1 MAKVMEH
8 NKWWKLH
15 GGRYNKEG
23 YDRLGIHKD
32 SARRKEQDEQAK
44 KDIAYMEWKINIRKE
59 LGIKPRKFFKDE

>member
-1 MAKVMEH
+1 MAKVMEQ

-32 SARRKEQDEQAK
+32 SARRKEQDKQAK
-44 KDIAYMEWKINIRKE
+44 KILHTWNGK
-59 LGIKPRKFFKDE
+59 